1 MKNNAFIS
9 KRKKDVTDFLSI
21 LNYLS
26 ISYGAVDFKK
36 HLTSEFWGYT
46 ISDIKF
52 KVDQSTLK
60 HICPSG
66 FTNVEVIIELDVES
80 KISEWEKLN
89 DPFSSLNFRTLIRGT
104 NSKTGKVHY
113 LCFHI
118 DRHNGGS
125 TNEIHPLYHLQ
136 YIQNSKIKP
145 KEEFDYGETLQLDVP
160 RMMHLPMELILG
172 VSTILSNFSPSI
184 YSKLIEN
191 RQFIN
196 LCKDYQKRI
205 WRPYFNSLENFWL
218 KSPMEW
224 AWDPKLNCPYLV

>member
-1 MKNNAFIS
+1 MKNQAFIS

-21 LNYLS
+21 LNTFS
-26 ISYGAVDFKK
+26 ISYRSVNFKQD
-36 HLTSEFWGYT
+36 LPDGFWGYA

-52 KVDQSTLK
+52 KVEESTLR
-60 HICPSG
+60 HISPTG

-80 KISEWEKLN
+80 KISDWEKLN
-89 DPFSSLNFRTLIRGT
+89 DPFCSLNFRSLIRGT

-113 LCFHI
+113 LGFHI
-118 DRHNGGS
+118 DRHNGNK

-136 YIQNSKIKP
+136 YVQNSRIKP
-145 KEEFDYGETLQLDVP
+145 KEEFDHGETLQLDVP

-191 RQFIN
+191 RQFVN
-196 LCKDYQKRI
+196 LCKDYQQKI
-205 WRPYFNSLENFWL
+205 WRPYFNSLENYWL
-218 KSPMEW
+218 KNPIEW
-224 AWDPKLNCPYLV
+224 DAKENCPYLL